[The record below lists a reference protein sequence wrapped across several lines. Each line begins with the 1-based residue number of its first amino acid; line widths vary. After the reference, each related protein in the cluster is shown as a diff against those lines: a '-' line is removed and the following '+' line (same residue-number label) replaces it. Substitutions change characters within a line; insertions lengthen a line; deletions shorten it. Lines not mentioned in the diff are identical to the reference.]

1 MKNFIINTEDFL
13 EGYGFEMTVADLF
26 NSINLP
32 IAEEYVVNWSDS
44 DFEIIID
51 SVEADG
57 VVVWEESSIDID
69 DWSENDDNLVEGLIG
84 YIEHRIAYNV

>member
-1 MKNFIINTEDFL
+1 MKNFIIRTDDLL
-13 EGYGFEMTVADLF
+13 EGYGFEVTVGDLF
-26 NSINLP
+26 DSIDLP
-32 IAEEYVVNWSDS
+32 IADEYVVNWKDS

-57 VVVWEESSIDID
+57 VIVWEESSIDIE

-84 YIEHRIAYNV
+84 YIENRIIYN

>member
-1 MKNFIINTEDFL
+1 MKNFIIRTDDLL
-13 EGYGFEMTVADLF
+13 EGYGFEVTVGDLF
-26 NSINLP
+26 DSIDLP
-32 IAEEYVVNWSDS
+32 IADEYVVNWKDS

-57 VVVWEESSIDID
+57 VIVWEESSIDIE

-84 YIEHRIAYNV
+84 YIENRITYN